1 MSVRQHLDERSLSQ
15 IAAPAVLTAFIIHEL
30 FAQDHTLEPFIQRSS
45 TSCEVHGLFV
55 RLQVGAGRTKREDL
69 KIQRQKCSAC
79 SCHFIIQSSD
89 WLQEENIHSWKSCL
103 FFICDVNVSNCNSL
117 NSSLQ
122 LAATD
127 LWNNGNL
134 FRGHYLNIN
143 NKCEQQFKNEQI
155 AKPRNRTNHKQ
166 YCSFNTD
173 SFILNFLDFLN
184 CIEPSFFFIFNPRDT
199 VYPCNKL
206 SKRRT

>member
-1 MSVRQHLDERSLSQ
+1 MLKVHFSTSLCFLLSLRAIKGFPSLLSRFFKLRSCAQDMSVRQHLDERSLSQ

-127 LWNNGNL
+127 L
-134 FRGHYLNIN
+134 
-143 NKCEQQFKNEQI
+143 
-155 AKPRNRTNHKQ
+155 
-166 YCSFNTD
+166 
-173 SFILNFLDFLN
+173 
-184 CIEPSFFFIFNPRDT
+184 
-199 VYPCNKL
+199 
-206 SKRRT
+206 